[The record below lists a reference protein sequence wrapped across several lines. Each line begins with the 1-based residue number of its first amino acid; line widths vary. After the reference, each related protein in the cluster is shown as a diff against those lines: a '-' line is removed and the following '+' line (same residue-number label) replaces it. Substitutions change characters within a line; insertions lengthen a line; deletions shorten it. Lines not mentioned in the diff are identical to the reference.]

1 MLVQNDF
8 PLAPLTTFQLGGEAK
23 YLIVIKTTE
32 DLSRALDFC
41 KKENQPFFILGGG
54 SNTVFRDSGFPGV
67 VLQMLIPGIRCMDT
81 NDDHTIFQV
90 GAGVPWDQFVEY
102 TVKQGLAGIEC
113 LSGIPGS
120 VGASPIQN
128 IGAYGQEV
136 KDSILKVECM
146 NPAGEIINL
155 SNENCKFK
163 YRNSEFKSGIYKDW
177 IVVSVTFQLSKV
189 NPLCLRY
196 PEVKKVWENYHTNES
211 IISKQETTNFDSRVK
226 EMETL
231 RNLVIQLRKKK
242 SMVLDL
248 ADPNTRSAGSFFTN
262 PILSDQET
270 ERFIE
275 TAKKHGF
282 QNPPVYPE
290 SQGFKKI
297 SAAWLIENSGIQK
310 GTKYP
315 GGVGISENH
324 CLGLINIAGTTTA
337 LLEMAESVRQTVFDK
352 FFVRLEM
359 EPVVRP

>member
-1 MLVQNDF
+1 MLVQNNI
-8 PLAPLTTFQLGGEAK
+8 PLAPLTTFHLGGEAK
-23 YLIVIKTTE
+23 YFIVIKTKE

-41 KKENQPFFILGGG
+41 KNENQPFIILGGG

-67 VLQMLIPGIRCMDT
+67 VLQILIPGIRCLDT
-81 NDDHTIFQV
+81 NDHHSIFQV
-90 GAGVPWDQFVEY
+90 GAGVPWDQFVEFS
-102 TVKQGLAGIEC
+102 VKQGLAGIEC

-136 KDSILKVECM
+136 KDSILNVECM
-146 NPAGEIINL
+146 NHSGEIITL
-155 SNENCKFK
+155 SNENCKFN

-189 NPLCLRY
+189 NPPCLRY
-196 PEVKKVWENYHTNES
+196 PEVQKVWENYQYNHSVIT
-211 IISKQETTNFDSRVK
+211 KQETPNFDLRAT

-242 SMVLDL
+242 SMVLDVT
-248 ADPNTRSAGSFFTN
+248 DPNTRSAGSFFTN

-282 QNPPVYPE
+282 QNPPLYPE
-290 SQGFKKI
+290 APGFNKL